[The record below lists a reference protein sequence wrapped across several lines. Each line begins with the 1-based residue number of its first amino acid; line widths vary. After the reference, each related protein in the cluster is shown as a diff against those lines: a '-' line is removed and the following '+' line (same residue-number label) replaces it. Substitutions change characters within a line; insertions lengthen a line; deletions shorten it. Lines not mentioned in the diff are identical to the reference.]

1 VFLSRLTL
9 GRIAFAWAIFLWSA
23 AIVLPQLDSHARA
36 HPLVKAVVAVV
47 YASFFIGTPI
57 ALASY
62 FNQAWRRVRTVPNRT
77 TYVIWLSLESIAGM
91 GFLGLLAYTT
101 ITFAVAHLR

>member
-1 VFLSRLTL
+1 MLLSRLTL

-23 AIVLPQLDSHARA
+23 ALVLPLLDSHTRA

-57 ALASY
+57 ALATY
-62 FNQAWRRVRTVPNRT
+62 FNHAWRRVSAVPNRT
-77 TYVIWLSLESIAGM
+77 TYVIWLSLESIAAM
-91 GFLGLLAYTT
+91 GFLGLLAYTI